1 MLHFPVLVQSEAIL
15 EKPYP
20 YDDGQGLVN
29 THGGVLEPVWSCG
42 PIMPTS
48 LVHILVTCDREA
60 VDVGEEEERHD
71 GEMGNIELDDLTD
84 SDDDRCQ
91 LCYVP
96 VLHNGQCRVGRFK

>member
-60 VDVGEEEERHD
+60 VDVGRRRRGTMEKWA
-71 GEMGNIELDDLTD
+71 ILSWTI
-84 SDDDRCQ
+84 
-91 LCYVP
+91 
-96 VLHNGQCRVGRFK
+96 